1 MFHVSKIAT
10 SLATSFFCPSSC
22 SMPCGTSNVP
32 ITGDEPQQPMAEAK
46 RLAKRVEG
54 LAVETAGVGLAK
66 DGNGNGT
73 QLVGG

>member
-1 MFHVSKIAT
+1 
-10 SLATSFFCPSSC
+10 
-22 SMPCGTSNVP
+22 
-32 ITGDEPQQPMAEAK
+32 MAEAK